1 MTSVQKTIMNKPH
14 QLTPI
19 DILQRLKRTIM
30 QFIDD
35 LIDIFP
41 QESDLIIIRVFF
53 EDQVSVQTIAES
65 FIIHVLPYRNM
76 IKARNDKFFLEE
88 DNIFAMIDTGKVLHF
103 KRLWLSK
110 LLDMEDRQTIW
121 SYFDTFITLVEAYQ
135 KCL

>member
-1 MTSVQKTIMNKPH
+1 MTSVQKKIMNKSH

-65 FIIHVLPYRNM
+65 FIKHVLPHRHM
-76 IKARNDKFFLEE
+76 IKAK
-88 DNIFAMIDTGKVLHF
+88 
-103 KRLWLSK
+103 
-110 LLDMEDRQTIW
+110 
-121 SYFDTFITLVEAYQ
+121 
-135 KCL
+135 